1 MRADRLMAIVLILQ
15 RHGMQSAPQLAE
27 RLEVSERTI
36 LRDMDALSASGV
48 PVYAER
54 GANGGFRL
62 AEGYR
67 VDLTGMKSPEVRTL
81 FLRGLDGV
89 LSDLGWDLD
98 AEAARD
104 KLVSAV
110 SAEHRASVEEVSQRI
125 YVDETRWFGKSIA
138 SPFLRPLQE
147 AIWEA
152 VRIHLTHEKSNGQVS
167 VRVVSPLAL
176 VAKAGVWY
184 LIAERDTELRVYRM
198 NRITNVEILSEHFE
212 RPKDFD
218 LRMFWTRW
226 AKQFVENLPRYE
238 ALLWVET
245 GAFDRFMKQTSFPT
259 EQVHAYAPEGYT
271 AVRVTYETLEMA
283 RATVLECSCKVFV
296 ASPKELQVAVI
307 ERAQQ
312 VLENMKAP
320 NLNAIRRSQNSGQNN
335 IMGPE
340 IGARLLHQ
348 NERLS

>member
-1 MRADRLMAIVLILQ
+1 LRADRLMAIVLILQ

-104 KLVSAV
+104 KIVSAV
-110 SAEHRASVEEVSQRI
+110 SAEHKASVEEVSQRI
-125 YVDETRWFGKSIA
+125 YVDETRWFGKSSA
-138 SPFLRPLQE
+138 SPFLRPIQE
-147 AIWEA
+147 AIWETL
-152 VRIHLTHEKSNGQVS
+152 RIHLTHEKSNGQVS

-184 LIAERDTELRVYRM
+184 LIAERDTALRVYRV
-198 NRITNVEILSEHFE
+198 NRITKVEILSERFE
-212 RPKDFD
+212 RPKGFD
-218 LRMFWTRW
+218 LRTFWNTW
-226 AKQFVENLPRYE
+226 TKQFMENLPRYQ
-238 ALLWVET
+238 AVLWVEND
-245 GAFDRFMKQTSFPT
+245 ALDRFIKQTSFPT
-259 EQVHAYAPEGYT
+259 QQVNAHAPEGYT

-283 RATVLECSCKVFV
+283 RATVLEYSYKVYV
-296 ASPKELQVAVI
+296 ASPKELLVAVI
-307 ERAQQ
+307 ERARQ
-312 VLENMKAP
+312 VLEMARQYH
-320 NLNAIRRSQNSGQNN
+320 NL
-335 IMGPE
+335 P
-340 IGARLLHQ
+340 
-348 NERLS
+348 